1 VEREFFGKWLNNFK
15 LRQPNSKYFLEHQI
29 NDIELECNIQSELQ
43 FLIST
48 LEMFGL
54 PKDYMKGAGHH
65 VDWDKNKDAGKGK
78 AKGKKQTAAKKPA
91 GGKNKKTEAML
102 KMRAKIEAEKFVK
115 PEWFDLIPFKAAL
128 EKFVKASAE
137 KRSEFRTCLV
147 NCEQNLKDC
156 FKDANNELS
165 FKRIV
170 DLLELKAKFQENHIP
185 LNPEITDDL
194 ASIL

>member
-1 VEREFFGKWLNNFK
+1 MEREFFGKWLNNFK
-15 LRQPNSKYFLEHQI
+15 LRQPNSKYFLEQQI

-65 VDWDKNKDAGKGK
+65 VDWDKNKDQGKGK

>member
-1 VEREFFGKWLNNFK
+1 
-15 LRQPNSKYFLEHQI
+15 
-29 NDIELECNIQSELQ
+29 
-43 FLIST
+43 
-48 LEMFGL
+48 
-54 PKDYMKGAGHH
+54 MKGAGHH
-65 VDWDKNKDAGKGK
+65 VDWDKNKDQGKGK